1 MGYPFTRECVG
12 MFQWDGYCKT
22 QAAVDHLLDLDAKTV
37 HHFDKLASTLQVGL
51 WLCLAHSPRSC
62 RRDSIHA
69 PEQLPPT
76 RGDASLARLDECRRV
91 RIQRVRL

>member
-1 MGYPFTRECVG
+1 

-51 WLCLAHSPRSC
+51 WLSLAHSPRSC

-69 PEQLPPT
+69 LEQLPPIHS
-76 RGDASLARLDECRRV
+76 DASLFFSSFFLDECRRV